1 MNPEI
6 LLLAAIVGFANWAF
20 RYGPMRFGLGA
31 GESKDGMLARFLAA
45 TGPAAIATLA
55 VASVLPMV
63 GPELAA
69 AAPLLGGIA
78 AVLVLWVWRRSVVLS
93 TLAGSLAYGLVF
105 ALTA

>member
-6 LLLAAIVGFANWAF
+6 LLLALIVGFANWAF

-31 GESKDGMLARFLAA
+31 GENRNGALARFLAS

-63 GPELAA
+63 GTAA
-69 AAPLLGGIA
+69 GQSGTLVAGVG
-78 AVLVLWVWRRSVVLS
+78 AVVGLWLWRRSVVLA
-93 TLAGSLAYGLVF
+93 TLGGSVAYGAAF
-105 ALTA
+105 ALLA